1 MVFDSIMSFCSYAQ
15 KFYTEL
21 VSMVKQSPK
30 PSNDLLEDLIDK
42 RLARIFGEDAEILV
56 IYPLKKSSTSSDLEE
71 KSPSDKDSKN
81 D

>member
-1 MVFDSIMSFCSYAQ
+1 
-15 KFYTEL
+15 
-21 VSMVKQSPK
+21 MVKQSPK
-30 PSNDLLEDLIDK
+30 PDRDLLEDLIDK

-56 IYPLKKSSTSSDLEE
+56 IYPLKKSSSGKHSSTSNPE